1 MKTQNLN
8 LSVASD
14 MNKPQSLVRSLSEEH
29 SVHVLKEL
37 VEFCVEAHERSL
49 LQDLEHHR
57 SAQSAVHLLSSL
69 QRDLI
74 LKSELFTKRKLSAE
88 EQILQQQLLFEQGQQ
103 QQQQLIN

>member
-1 MKTQNLN
+1 
-8 LSVASD
+8 

-49 LQDLEHHR
+49 LHDLEHHR

-69 QRDLI
+69 QKDLI
-74 LKSELFTKRKLSAE
+74 LNLNYSQRR
-88 EQILQQQLLFEQGQQ
+88 
-103 QQQQLIN
+103 N